1 MSDKQFKN
9 SEIQF
14 PKELNLNQR
23 SNGKIIGNDKYKP
36 DKSFN
41 DSNGSTVLIIEST
54 STGDRKVSIGELC
67 QAEKFFT
74 DNNISGTLIFSL
86 CGKSENS
93 PRPDT
98 QYEYLMP
105 YFKFMKNSNPNLGV
119 TKINII
125 LEADFKALG
134 WKALDENFKA
144 KAKCLS

>member
-1 MSDKQFKN
+1 MNF
-9 SEIQF
+9 
-14 PKELNLNQR
+14 NQN
-23 SNGKIIGNDKYKP
+23 SNGKIIGSDKYKP

-67 QAEKFFT
+67 QAEKFFA
-74 DNNISGTLIFSL
+74 DNNISGTLIYSL
-86 CGKSENS
+86 CGKPENS

-105 YFKFMKNSNPNLGV
+105 YFKFLKKTNPNIGV
-119 TKINII
+119 TKIYII
-125 LEADFKALG
+125 LERDFRSLG
-134 WKALDENFKA
+134 WYALDEGFKE